1 MANNTA
7 YGFHNLQEIFA
18 QRIGS
23 GTQNVELVRSAI
35 TATVAEH
42 TRQLNEVTSVL
53 ASRTTAAKARF
64 TLPTSGTLQPIDE
77 FGNPRPVVGGS
88 YYEVGFPIQGGGTA
102 FGTDRVSR
110 QLMTIQQAND
120 DVLGAQLKDADWM
133 MRHMLA
139 ALFSNTAWTY
149 TDRDST
155 IGDISVKG
163 LASGDTDKYAFAGG
177 TVNTDNHYRATADA
191 IDDSHNPF
199 SPLRKELSEH
209 PGNRGPFVAYVPSNL
224 VDAITALTEFKD
236 KPDENITTLTG
247 EVLNNEGAQVRR
259 FGDEVLGYLKSARM
273 WVVEWKRLPDSYM
286 VAASLG
292 NTEPVLRMREYDA
305 PGLQGFF
312 PELHSPDGNLNIT
325 RLLRYAGFGVYDR
338 TGAAVQLIGNGTYS
352 VPTGYTA
359 PLAI

>member
-1 MANNTA
+1 MANTTA

-23 GTQNVELVRSAI
+23 GTQNVELVRNAI
-35 TATVAEH
+35 TTTVAEY
-42 TRQLNEVTSVL
+42 TRQLNELTGVL

-139 ALFSNTAWTY
+139 AIFSNTAWTY
-149 TDRDST
+149 KDRDSS

-163 LASGDTDKYAFAGG
+163 LASGDSDKYAFAGG
-177 TVNTDNHYRATADA
+177 STNTDNHYLATASA
-191 IDDSHNPF
+191 IADNANPF

-236 KPDENITTLTG
+236 KPDENITNLSG
-247 EVLNNEGAQVRR
+247 EILNNEGAQVRR

-273 WVVEWKRLPDSYM
+273 WVVEWKRLPDSYI
-286 VAASLG
+286 VAAALG
-292 NTEPVLRMREYDA
+292 NAEPVLRMREYDA

>member
-7 YGFHNLQEIFA
+7 YGFHSLQEIFS

-23 GTQNVELVRSAI
+23 GTQNVELVRNAI
-35 TATVAEH
+35 TTTVAEH
-42 TRQLNEVTSVL
+42 TRQLNEVTSVF
-53 ASRTTAAKARF
+53 AARTTAAKARF
-64 TLPTSGTLQPIDE
+64 TLPTTGTLQPIDE
-77 FGNPRPVVGGS
+77 FGNPKPVAGGG

-120 DVLGAQLKDADWM
+120 DVLGAQLKDVDWV

-139 ALFSNTAWTY
+139 AIFTKTAWTY

-177 TVNTDNHYRATADA
+177 TVATDDHYRATADA

-236 KPDENITTLTG
+236 KPDENITALSG

-286 VAASLG
+286 IATALG
-292 NTEPVLRMREYDA
+292 NTDPVLKMREYDA
-305 PGLQGFF
+305 PALQGFF

-338 TGAAVQLIGNGTYS
+338 TGAVVQLIGNGTYS

-359 PLAI
+359 PLAV

>member
-7 YGFHNLQEIFA
+7 YGFHSLQEIFS

-23 GTQNVELVRSAI
+23 GTQNVELVRNAI
-35 TATVAEH
+35 TTTVAEH
-42 TRQLNEVTSVL
+42 TRQLNEVTSVF
-53 ASRTTAAKARF
+53 AARTTAAKARF
-64 TLPTSGTLQPIDE
+64 TLPTTGTLQPIDE
-77 FGNPRPVVGGS
+77 FGNPKPVAGGG

-120 DVLGAQLKDADWM
+120 DVLGAQLKDVDWV

-139 ALFSNTAWTY
+139 AIFTKTAWTY

-177 TVNTDNHYRATADA
+177 TVSTDDHYRATADA

-236 KPDENITTLTG
+236 KPDENITALSG

-286 VAASLG
+286 IATALG
-292 NTEPVLRMREYDA
+292 NTDPVLKMREYDA
-305 PGLQGFF
+305 PALQGFF

-359 PLAI
+359 PLAV